1 MIAAIRTGTVI
12 DFNARPSEKT
22 KEHSMPTLM
31 SRFLKNRAG
40 TVAIEYAL
48 IGILVSI
55 AIISAAALVAGN
67 ML

>member
-1 MIAAIRTGTVI
+1 
-12 DFNARPSEKT
+12 
-22 KEHSMPTLM
+22 MPTLM

-40 TVAIEYAL
+40 SVAIEYAL

-55 AIISAAALVAGN
+55 AIISGAALIAGN